1 MKTQTEYI
9 SVIRLINTPI
19 NPKISLKKNFILLL
33 CVCFPFFSFVC
44 QSQEVDL
51 HSCSSGKFTQFFY
64 PSGKVS
70 SEGCLENGSAEGIWV
85 SFYENGSLKSKG
97 EYVKNELNGKWSF
110 YYENSQLQKEIV
122 YLNHRK
128 NGVEINYSEEGVI
141 ITSTTWES
149 DVKNG
154 EEIRYFESGEIQHV
168 TYFTEG
174 KKRW

>member
-1 MKTQTEYI
+1 MKI
-9 SVIRLINTPI
+9 H
-19 NPKISLKKNFILLL
+19 NF
-33 CVCFPFFSFVC
+33 
-44 QSQEVDL
+44 
-51 HSCSSGKFTQFFY
+51 
-64 PSGKVS
+64 
-70 SEGCLENGSAEGIWV
+70 
-85 SFYENGSLKSKG
+85 
-97 EYVKNELNGKWSF
+97 
-110 YYENSQLQKEIV
+110 QKEIV

-174 KKRW
+174 KKDGKCRQYAIDGRIIAFKTYKKGVIFSTEKGLIDSIAREKKQVFGRSFLKAL

>member
-1 MKTQTEYI
+1 MFE
-9 SVIRLINTPI
+9 
-19 NPKISLKKNFILLL
+19 
-33 CVCFPFFSFVC
+33 
-44 QSQEVDL
+44 D
-51 HSCSSGKFTQFFY
+51 
-64 PSGKVS
+64 
-70 SEGCLENGSAEGIWV
+70 GSAEGIWV
-85 SFYENGSLKSKG
+85 SFVKMDHSSLR

-128 NGVEINYSEEGVI
+128 NRVEINYSEEGII

-154 EEIRYFESGEIQHV
+154 EEIEYFESGEIQHV

-174 KKRW
+174 KKDGKCRQYAIDGRIITFKTYKKGVIFSTERFNRFDSQGEKTGVWKEFLKTL